1 VEPTSQVSVG
11 HAFSWAIATFRHNA
25 VPFLAL
31 AGVVTLIQFAQQWA
45 VDPVATVLTE
55 CFDVESPIDPE
66 ICVQTFGSTLRNGIV
81 LGLVFF
87 VLTFLATI
95 GVYRAA
101 LRSTRGQSPS
111 FADMLTGE
119 NLGAY
124 IRVTLAQLA
133 LVLLGLL
140 ACIVPGLIAAFFVQ
154 LAHYYALDKGYGVQQ
169 SLRASFQAIGQHL
182 LPALVMAAVA
192 FGVLLAGTFF
202 FGVLT
207 LLTLPFLALF
217 TANLFRQFNQEP
229 IVGSSL
235 QSGP

>member
-1 VEPTSQVSVG
+1 LDQTSNASVAQ
-11 HAFSWAIATFRHNA
+11 AFRWAGATFRRNA
-25 VPFLAL
+25 VPFIAL

-45 VDPVATVLTE
+45 IDPVATVLTE
-55 CFDVESPIDPE
+55 CFDVESSVDAE
-66 ICVQTFGSTLRNGIV
+66 ICVQAFGSTLRNGIV

-101 LRSTRGQSPS
+101 LRSTQGHSPS
-111 FADMLTGE
+111 FADMLTGH

-133 LVLLGLL
+133 LVFLGLI
-140 ACIVPGLIAAFFVQ
+140 ACIIPGIIAAFFVQ
-154 LAHYYALDKGYGVQQ
+154 LGHYYALDKGYGVQQ
-169 SLRASFQAIGQHL
+169 ALRASFQAIGQHVG
-182 LPALVMAAVA
+182 PALVMAGVA
-192 FGVLLAGTFF
+192 LAALLLGTFF

-217 TANLFRQFNQEP
+217 TAHLYRQFNEEP
-229 IVGSSL
+229 VVA
-235 QSGP
+235 